1 MSSTVQSNDR
11 LTGGEGRQARFLF
24 GGMYRAVLDAVG
36 SPQDGSVILD
46 VGCGA
51 GWLLSQARRRWPT
64 AKLIGADP
72 AEKALEAARE
82 VVPDATLVLAP
93 AGFLPF
99 PDGSVDAV
107 VSTLS
112 LHHWSDQEAG
122 LREVGRVLRPGGLLV
137 LADFTLPS
145 WIGRLAH
152 GHRLAGRSEVRTLF
166 DAAGFRV
173 LKQRAM
179 YLGSMTVT
187 VGERQ
192 G

>member
-1 MSSTVQSNDR
+1 MSATAQSDHR
-11 LTGGEGRQARFLF
+11 LRGGEGRQARFLF
-24 GGMYRAVLDAVG
+24 GGMYRAVLDAIG

-51 GWLLSQARRRWPT
+51 GWLLSQARIRWPT

-72 AEKALEAARE
+72 AEKALEAARK
-82 VVPDATLVLAP
+82 VVPDATFVLAP

-112 LHHWSDQEAG
+112 FHHWSNQEED
-122 LREVGRVLRPGGLLV
+122 LHEVGRVLRPGGLLV
-137 LADFTLPS
+137 VADFTLPN

-152 GHRLAGRSEVRTLF
+152 GHRLASRSEVRTMCG
-166 DAAGFRV
+166 AADIRV
-173 LKQRAM
+173 VEQRAM
-179 YLGSMTVT
+179 YLGAVTLT
-187 VGERQ
+187 VGKRPE
-192 G
+192 

>member
-1 MSSTVQSNDR
+1 MSATAQSDHR
-11 LTGGEGRQARFLF
+11 LRGGEGRQARFLF
-24 GGMYRAVLDAVG
+24 GGMYRAVLDAIG

-51 GWLLSQARRRWPT
+51 GWLLSRARIRWPT

-72 AEKALEAARE
+72 AEKALEAARD
-82 VVPDATLVLAP
+82 VVPDATFVLAP

-99 PDGSVDAV
+99 PDGSIDAV

-112 LHHWSDQEAG
+112 FHHWSNQEED

-137 LADFTLPS
+137 IADFTLPN

-152 GHRLAGRSEVRTLF
+152 GHRLAGRSEVRRLF
-166 DAAGFRV
+166 GAADIRV
-173 LKQRAM
+173 VEQRAM
-179 YLGSMTVT
+179 YLGAVTLT
-187 VGERQ
+187 VGKRPE
-192 G
+192 